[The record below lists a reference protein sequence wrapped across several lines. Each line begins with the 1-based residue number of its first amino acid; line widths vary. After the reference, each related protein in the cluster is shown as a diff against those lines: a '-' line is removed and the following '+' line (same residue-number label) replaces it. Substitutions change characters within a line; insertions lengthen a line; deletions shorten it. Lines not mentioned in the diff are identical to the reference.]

1 MHRKHIL
8 FLSACFVVFM
18 TAVTSCRK
26 EKNPGG
32 VTPSIENGFNGG
44 FGYVGGF
51 ISENQN
57 FETDWASMKTI
68 DLITEHYY
76 ENDREV
82 TRRIT
87 VPLPWAWDKGPQ
99 QWLPNYSARNMAEID
114 AGDWEMA
121 FNLTGIK
128 EKPGE
133 HYFGL
138 YNRFTGILRVF
149 YYLTDDRVPPHDGN
163 DHMWNM
169 GLTKDLIEHVT
180 FQFAIPYGEEATD
193 TYKTV
198 LGGNDAV
205 FRTTALT
212 SACSNEGKVTPAQ
225 GWWAYDIDMSA
236 MRKHDFFESD
246 RSIMRPGMQ
255 VYNQDNV
262 VLNSIMHGTL
272 DGTFGGKMNLNS
284 LKGSGTTEG
293 GIACGLIGSFANGIL
308 TNLKFLDF
316 MFYDEDSDDPQPS
329 MGPVIASAIG
339 IGLGGLGK
347 GLESILKTAREDPDK
362 LGDFNGKINLSL
374 DATIE
379 TVGSI
384 GGERTTLVPS
394 PELNVSAFFNKVEGL
409 GEGVWNIEH
418 HPDIYVVTDA
428 FWGDKAKFSSV
439 ERVSSEGRTAYQ
451 LTNNPDDV
459 GLRLI
464 SFMDPTSIGGVRFN
478 PNALPEGII
487 GDISVTTSYAVLKNS
502 APGYTR
508 GFRKAIGLDYEEPE
522 LTSKSTFQSD
532 DSDVGFR
539 IIKKAHADGIFTS
552 EIPED
557 IKDVV
562 GYRLAQ
568 QMTGQN
574 IHRRMFGPATLYAN
588 PNATPNEVDDVAMVS
603 NPQVFL
609 PVNSASRLLFSME
622 IPDFVVSAV
631 MSLKA
636 ADDVVM
642 FHSLRFI
649 PRINFVKLKDLP
661 DIYDGIVKRSK
672 SLPVPGVDY
681 PNLEQD
687 LADIKDIIDN
697 AK

>member
-1 MHRKHIL
+1 MFRKHIL
-8 FLSACFVVFM
+8 FLSACIVMLM
-18 TAVTSCRK
+18 TGATSCRK
-26 EKNPGG
+26 EK
-32 VTPSIENGFNGG
+32 TPEPNEENGFNGG

-51 ISENQN
+51 VSENQG

-99 QWLPNYSARNMAEID
+99 QWLPNYTARNMAEID
-114 AGDWEMA
+114 ADDWEMA

-138 YNRFTGILRVF
+138 YNRYTGTLRVF
-149 YYLTDDRVPPHDGN
+149 YYLTEDRVPSHDGN

-180 FQFAIPYGEEATD
+180 FQFAIPYGEEATEA
-193 TYKTV
+193 YKTV

-236 MRKHDFFESD
+236 MRPHDFFGSD

-255 VYNQDNV
+255 VFNQDNV

-272 DGTFGGKMNLNS
+272 DGAFGGTMNLNS
-284 LKGSGTTEG
+284 LKGTGTTDG
-293 GIACGLIGSFANGIL
+293 GIVWGIFGNFTGGIL
-308 TNLKFLDF
+308 TNLKFLDYA
-316 MFYDEDSDDPQPS
+316 FYNEEDARPGEPGPTI
-329 MGPVIASAIG
+329 GPVIVSALG
-339 IGLGGLGK
+339 IIFGTLGK
-347 GLESILKTAREDPDK
+347 GFESTLKNAMQDPDK

-379 TVGSI
+379 TVGAI

-394 PELNVSAFFNKVEGL
+394 PELNVAAFFNKVEGL
-409 GEGVWNIEH
+409 GGGVWNIEH

-439 ERVSSEGRTAYQ
+439 EKVTSEGRNAYQ

-464 SFMDPTSIGGVRFN
+464 SFMDPTSIGGVRIN
-478 PNALPEGII
+478 PDALPDGID

-502 APGYTR
+502 TPGYTR

-532 DSDVGFR
+532 EADVGFR

-557 IKDVV
+557 MEDVL
-562 GYRLAQ
+562 GYRLTQ

-574 IHRRMFGPATLYAN
+574 IHRRMFGPAAFYAN
-588 PNATPNEVDDVAMVS
+588 PDASPNEVDDVAMVS

-622 IPDFVVSAV
+622 IPDFVVTAV

-649 PRINFVKLKDLP
+649 PRIKFVKLADLP
-661 DIYDGIVKRSK
+661 GIYDEIVKRSK
-672 SLPVPGVDY
+672 SLPAPGVDY

>member
-1 MHRKHIL
+1 MFRKHIL
-8 FLSACFVVFM
+8 YLSACIVM
-18 TAVTSCRK
+18 LMMGATSCDK
-26 EKNPGG
+26 EEDPVPGKP
-32 VTPSIENGFNGG
+32 TAENGFDGG
-44 FGYVGGF
+44 YGYVGGF

-99 QWLPNYSARNMAEID
+99 QWLPNYTARNMAEID
-114 AGDWEMA
+114 ADDWEMA

-138 YNRFTGILRVF
+138 YNRYTGILRVF
-149 YYLTDDRVPPHDGN
+149 YYLTEDRVPSHDGN

-193 TYKTV
+193 SYKAA

-205 FRTTALT
+205 FSTTAIT
-212 SACSNEGKVTPAQ
+212 SACTNEGKVTPAQ

-255 VYNQDNV
+255 VFNQDNV

-272 DGTFGGKMNLNS
+272 DGSFGGNMNLNS
-284 LKGSGTTEG
+284 LKGAGTTNG
-293 GIACGLIGSFANGIL
+293 GIVSGLVGNFMGGFL
-308 TNLKFLDF
+308 TNLKLLDYA
-316 MFYDEDSDDPQPS
+316 FYNGPADQAPS
-329 MGPVIASAIG
+329 IGPVVFSIIG
-339 IGLGGLGK
+339 IAFGTAGK
-347 GLESILKTAREDPDK
+347 GLESNLKAAREDPDK
-362 LGDFNGKINLSL
+362 LGDFNGKINLTL

-394 PELNVSAFFNKVEGL
+394 PELNVSAFFNRVDGF

-439 ERVSSEGRTAYQ
+439 EKVTSEGRTAYQ

-478 PNALPEGII
+478 PDALPDGID
-487 GDISVTTSYAVLKNS
+487 GNISVTTSYAVLKNS

-522 LTSKSTFQSD
+522 LTSKDTFQSD
-532 DSDVGFR
+532 DPDVGFK

-557 IKDVV
+557 IEDVI
-562 GYRLAQ
+562 GYRMTQ

-574 IHRRMFGPATLYAN
+574 IHRRLFGPAAFYSN
-588 PNATPNEVDDVAMVS
+588 PNASPNEVDDVAMVS

-609 PVNSASRLLFSME
+609 PVNSASRLLFNME
-622 IPDFVVSAV
+622 IPDFVVTAV
-631 MSLKA
+631 MSLNA
-636 ADDVVM
+636 ADDVAM

-649 PRINFVKLKDLP
+649 PRIKFVKLKDLP
-661 DIYDGIVKRSK
+661 DIYAEIVKRSK
-672 SLPVPGVDY
+672 SLPASGVDY
-681 PNLEQD
+681 PNLDQD
-687 LADIKDIIDN
+687 LADIKDIVDN